1 MSQFVIFKPANQTLD
16 EIWEYS
22 LETWGEKQ
30 AEIYIEGLFNILQK
44 AASREVLWRK
54 LHKQT
59 FLETYFVKYQRHYI
73 FFRELEDNLIG
84 VISIIHEQRDIV
96 SLLEKDLKLQD

>member
-30 AEIYIEGLFNILQK
+30 AEIYIEGLFSILQK

-73 FFRELEDNLIG
+73 FFRELEDSLIG